1 MFFQWRSA
9 VVLDFSNLF
18 RILKFRA
25 VVRPSY
31 FAHEIAKTYVWAKK
45 ITLQTCHDGWVPCK
59 PVVFL
64 WRSPSMGF
72 FQRHQGPMQDWIIFV
87 WQRFGQLGWLHV
99 RRNSMK
105 LGSDLVWEREAP
117 KNWTVTSSRQPVAL
131 SMFSLIETK
140 RVILVECF
148 NLRQC
153 SVNISLS
160 LSCFKCSK
168 CKLST
173 CCGIIIQMCIYRLSS
188 LCIYTVHTC
197 RRKPYILPW
206 SYTHKYIIYI
216 YNILFI

>member
-160 LSCFKCSK
+160 LSLVLSAPSANFRPVVGLSYKCVYIGYQV
-168 CKLST
+168 CVF
-173 CCGIIIQMCIYRLSS
+173 IQSIHAGES
-188 LCIYTVHTC
+188 HT
-197 RRKPYILPW
+197 YYLEA
-206 SYTHKYIIYI
+206 THT
-216 YNILFI
+216 NI